1 MKKSISFLSLALVML
16 GGNIALASDV
26 VNNTSNISISYKTY
40 DVNPLCL
47 AISKGDISKVKE
59 IISYGIDIN
68 DATNRGMT
76 PLMYA
81 AAYNQDE
88 IVKLLLEN
96 GANINLK
103 DNNGYTALDFAK
115 RSNSI
120 TIVDILKQGQKR
132 KK

>member
-1 MKKSISFLSLALVML
+1 
-16 GGNIALASDV
+16 
-26 VNNTSNISISYKTY
+26 
-40 DVNPLCL
+40 
-47 AISKGDISKVKE
+47 
-59 IISYGIDIN
+59 
-68 DATNRGMT
+68 
-76 PLMYA
+76 MYA